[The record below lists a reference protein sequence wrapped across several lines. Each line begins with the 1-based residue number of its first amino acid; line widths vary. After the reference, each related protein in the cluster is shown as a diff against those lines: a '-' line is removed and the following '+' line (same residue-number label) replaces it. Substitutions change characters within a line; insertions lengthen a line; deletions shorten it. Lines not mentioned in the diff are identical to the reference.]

1 MSKKILSLIL
11 LFGVLITASF
21 AQEGE
26 VEVNAAIGPFKKQD
40 RILIMA
46 PHPDDET
53 IGCSGV
59 IQRAL
64 KAGAQVKVLY
74 LTNGDHNEFAFL
86 VYEKRPIL
94 FNAEFVR
101 MGKIREEEAKKA
113 MGLLGLKE
121 NDLIFLG
128 YPDYGTD
135 VMFFSYWDSS
145 HPFSDKLTRQPYVP
159 YKESPSYGA
168 PYKPENLLADI
179 KRVLLDYKPTKIF
192 VSHPADVNGDHW
204 AYYCY
209 LQVALRDLRREIP
222 EPKIYVYLVH
232 AAGWPLPRHL
242 HEGLTLQPYTKHF
255 PEGLIKWSK
264 LELTQDE
271 INNKYKAM
279 LAYKSQT
286 CVSAFYLLSF
296 VRRNE
301 LFGDYP
307 LLALKR
313 QALPGPE
320 GPAFSDDNNRIA
332 YAIAG
337 DYLWIRVE
345 KPWELKHRLLF
356 DFYILGYSDDVPFA
370 KMPNIWVS
378 TKYNRFKIR
387 EMNTTKEIE
396 PQDTLANVG
405 RKYMTLRIPLKL
417 LGDPDFLLVCVVTKK
432 GFLSLESMGF
442 RRIEIEE

>member
-1 MSKKILSLIL
+1 MLKKILSLIF
-11 LFGVLITASF
+11 LFSIVTAAAF

-26 VEVNAAIGPFKKQD
+26 IEVKATIEPFKKED
-40 RILIMA
+40 RVLIFA

-53 IGCSGV
+53 IGCAGV

-64 KAGAQVKVLY
+64 KAGAKVKVTY

-101 MGKIREEEAKKA
+101 MGKVREEEAKNA
-113 MGLLGLKE
+113 MKLLGLNE

-135 VMFFSYWDSS
+135 VMFFSYWDSD
-145 HPFSDKLTRQPYVP
+145 HPFSDRLTRQPYVP

-168 PYKPENLLADI
+168 PYKSENLLKDI
-179 KRVLLDYKPTKIF
+179 KQVLLDYKPTKIF
-192 VSHPADVNGDHW
+192 ISHPADVNGDHW

-209 LQVALRDLRREIP
+209 LQIALRDLRKEIP
-222 EPKIYVYLVH
+222 APKMYVYLVH

-242 HEGLTLQPYTKHF
+242 HEGLTLQPYEKHF
-255 PEGLIKWSK
+255 PEGLVNWAK
-264 LELTQDE
+264 LELTQEE
-271 INNKYKAM
+271 IDNKHKAM

-307 LLALKR
+307 LVTLKK
-313 QALPGPE
+313 QASPGAD
-320 GPAFSDDNNRIA
+320 GPVFSEDNSKIS
-332 YAIAG
+332 YAVAG
-337 DYLWIRVE
+337 DDLWIRIE
-345 KPWELKHRLLF
+345 KPWELKWRLML
-356 DFYILGYSDDVPFA
+356 DFYILGYNDDVPFA

-378 TKYNRFKIR
+378 TKYNKFKIH
-387 EMNTTKEIE
+387 EMNKGKQMD
-396 PQDTLANVG
+396 PLDTLAYVG
-405 RKYMTLRIPLKL
+405 RKYMILKIPLKV

-432 GFLSLESMGF
+432 SFLSLESMGF
-442 RRIEIEE
+442 RRIEITE